1 MASHLFSSLT
11 SMQSFPIK
19 KGQNA
24 RSNDPDFR
32 YSSTIDGSTIARQS
46 DKLEGNQ
53 FVRPALERLINDT
66 IGKGIKIDIS
76 AFQKEIIL
84 SAISMDDIRNMFD
97 PISIKLLIHLYT
109 VGLAFVAFVKDS
121 DDKGRLHPK
130 VQEFKWID
138 IRVTETPTT
147 LRKYQVFAKDT
158 GESMEGILIVRYPPT
173 TDGVLTAPLG
183 LIAELADLAKASRT
197 WRMRAEFQLSHT
209 PWVYGSQEMKN
220 KPDPMAEDEWTRG
233 EVANRWEEQRLE
245 AERVQ
250 REQMEKLRRE
260 WQRVH
265 EQMMKDM
272 GTSSVSAEITAPPW
286 LYHTSLPYGKTL
298 AGPGPMPSP
307 SDFYQALEESLK
319 TYIHN
324 SLGIPPFLMS
334 GEAAKVKSQ
343 TDQAERDYYLSV
355 ERYQMQLAS
364 VLKTTFLKAREEDFM
379 RIVVGIHTSAKKRA
393 KEMLDEAK
401 DVEVTREMMD
411 DIEQEVDKA
420 NKKQEKEQGTTM
432 LKASPEELKRAGKIF
447 AMKDSEL
454 AGVVLS
460 LINFTI
466 SFDAPKYF
474 NQEKVEKLN
483 ADGAI
488 RLSDYHSI
496 LASQAGIPP
505 DMLLVGDERVE
516 ELKRRKEELVDV
528 VGDDMLGMGDME
540 EVMGRASTGG
550 STQTKV
556 LTSGKKRSSS
566 ESKPAAK
573 KTKSD
578 DKKD

>member
-1 MASHLFSSLT
+1 
-11 SMQSFPIK
+11 MQSFTIK

-32 YSSTIDGSTIARQS
+32 YSITVDGTKIARQS
-46 DKLEGNQ
+46 EKLEGNQ
-53 FVRPALERLINDT
+53 FVRPALERLIKDT

-76 AFQKEIIL
+76 AFQREVEL
-84 SAISMDDIRNMFD
+84 SAISMDEIRNMFD
-97 PISIKLLIHLYT
+97 PIAIKLLMYLHT

-147 LRKYQVFAKDT
+147 LRKYQVFARDT
-158 GESMEGILIVRYPPT
+158 GDSMEGILIIHCPPT
-173 TDGVLTAPLG
+173 LNGELTAPLG
-183 LIAELADLAKASRT
+183 LITELADLARATRT
-197 WRMRAEFQLSHT
+197 WATRSEFQRTHT
-209 PWVYGSQEMKN
+209 PWVYGTQEMKR
-220 KPDPMAEDEWTRG
+220 KPDPAAQDEWTRG
-233 EVANRWEEQRLE
+233 EVANRWEEQKLE

-265 EQMMKDM
+265 ERMMQDM
-272 GTSSVSAEITAPPW
+272 GTSSLSSEITAPPW
-286 LYHTSLPYGKTL
+286 LYHTAVPFGKTL
-298 AGPGPMPSP
+298 VGSGPVPSP
-307 SDFYQALEESLK
+307 SEFYQKLEENLK
-319 TYIHN
+319 NYIYN
-324 SLGIPPFLMS
+324 SMGIPPFLLS
-334 GEAAKVKSQ
+334 GETAKVKSQ

-364 VLKTTFLKAREEDFM
+364 VLKTTFLKAREDDFM

-393 KEMLDEAK
+393 KEMLDGAK
-401 DVEVTREMMD
+401 DMEVTREMLD

-420 NKKQEKEQGTTM
+420 NKKQEQEQGTTM

-447 AMKDSEL
+447 GMKDSEL

-496 LASQAGIPP
+496 LASQSGISP
-505 DMLLVGDERVE
+505 DMLLMGEERVE
-516 ELKRRKEELVDV
+516 ELKRRKEDTIDV

-540 EVMGRASTGG
+540 KLMGGL
-550 STQTKV
+550 TQ
-556 LTSGKKRSSS
+556 TSGKKRSSN
-566 ESKPAAK
+566 ESKPDAK

-578 DKKD
+578 EKKD